1 MNRLLIIGPQGA
13 GKGTQAA
20 KVCAALGIPHI
31 STGDLFRANIS
42 AGTDLGRQVQ
52 AYIADGELV
61 PDQVTQDM
69 LTVRLAES
77 DAQHGWLLDGFPRN
91 TAQAVWLTAELDTIG
106 APLDA
111 VILLTAPDETVV
123 QRMLARG
130 RGDDTVEA
138 ITNRLDIYHSETAPL
153 IGYYDERVIKVDGV
167 GNIDEVHERI
177 LGALH
182 ARPGAVEGE

>member
-20 KVCAALGIPHI
+20 KLCAALGIPHI

-42 AGTDLGRQVQ
+42 AGTELGQRVQ

-61 PDQVTQDM
+61 PDEVTQDM

-77 DAQHGWLLDGFPRN
+77 DAANGWLLDGFPRN
-91 TAQAVWLTAELDTIG
+91 TAQAVWLTAELGVIG

-111 VILLTAPDETVV
+111 VLLLTAPDEIVV

-153 IGYYDERVIKVDGV
+153 IGYYDDRVLGIDGV
-167 GNIDEVHERI
+167 GDVDEVHQRI
-177 LGALH
+177 LDALH